1 MSRKPVI
8 AIALAAASIA
18 AGAQA
23 AQAAQAAAP
32 AGQQQLTA
40 RCAVWQRELG
50 FARAVAGHDAVAFA
64 AHIHADAVFGVGGRT
79 TRGREAIVA
88 GWRGIIDGS
97 ALQLRWY
104 PDQVSVAGDGR
115 TAYSS
120 GPALYRDPQ
129 DGSYRLGRFGSVWQQ
144 GGDGEWRVIFD
155 GGIESPKP
163 VDKAAAKA
171 FEAAR
176 RADCP
181 Q

>member
-1 MSRKPVI
+1 MSRKPVV
-8 AIALAAASIA
+8 AAALAAASIA
-18 AGAQA
+18 VGAQA
-23 AQAAQAAAP
+23 AQTPAP
-32 AGQQQLTA
+32 VGQQLTA

-50 FARAVAGHDAVAFA
+50 FAHAVAEHDAAAFA

-120 GPALYRDPQ
+120 GPALYRNPQ

-155 GGIESPKP
+155 GGIEPPKP
-163 VDKAAAKA
+163 VDEAAAKA